1 MIGKDS
7 RKNLVVS
14 KFFNHAKNSLVVK
27 HELKNAKATAT
38 ENLVVKTKYNDAKNA
53 LVVEHSIKN

>member
-27 HELKNAKATAT
+27 HELKNAKAT

-53 LVVEHSIKN
+53 LVVEHSLKN